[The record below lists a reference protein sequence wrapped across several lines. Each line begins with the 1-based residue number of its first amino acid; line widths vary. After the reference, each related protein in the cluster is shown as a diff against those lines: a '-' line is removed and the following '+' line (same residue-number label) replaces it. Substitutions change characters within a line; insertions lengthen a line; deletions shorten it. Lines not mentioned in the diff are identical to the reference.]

1 VQSRRH
7 PRLTA
12 ALLSVLL
19 AAALL
24 GGGVASAPPA
34 EAYPSNQI
42 ELVRRGLGHGRGMS
56 QWGALGYAV
65 GSGWSHTQILEHY
78 YRGTTAGTVG
88 NDTVT
93 VQMTKFNDADTIVHQ
108 ERGRAEIEGLPG
120 QYGAVR
126 VRRGAPGQ
134 FVVEVGDHCG
144 GPNWTPVA
152 TQGAVRIRPAAGLT
166 EDRQEM
172 LQLCESNPVQNRWVR
187 GNVLAV
193 NAAGAT
199 GASDRVTLNELP
211 MEAYLKGVVPRESPA
226 SWGNLGGGRGQQ
238 ALMAQAVA
246 ARSYAHAS
254 DVPGPARTCDT
265 TACQV
270 YGGRAVQ
277 GSAFTDLE
285 ATNTNRAVD
294 DTAGQV
300 RMRNGAVDRT
310 EFSASTGGW
319 TARAEDGNK
328 YGAVEDA
335 GDGYCT
341 SEVCN
346 PLHESNVTVAV
357 SVIEAKYG
365 LGTLE
370 RIDVLARNGLGA
382 DGGRVTR
389 LRFVFSGGE
398 RTFEGEEQVRSA
410 MGIGSSWFRVLNPP
424 ASFPYHV
431 VTRDGGV
438 FSFGGAQFHGSLP
451 GIGVRTP
458 ARDITEGPGG
468 GYWILGEDGGVF
480 SFGPVEFHGSMGG
493 QRLNSP
499 VVGMQSTASRRGY
512 WLVAGDGG
520 IFTFGDAPFFG
531 STGNLR
537 LNRPVVAMAPTGG
550 GGGYWM
556 VATDGGIFTFG
567 DAPFLGSTGDIRLNQ
582 PVFAMAPTPSGQGY
596 WLVARDGG
604 IFTFGD
610 AAFHGSLPGRNIGE
624 TAVELLPSPSG
635 NGYLIVT
642 AQGRVHAFGDAVSGV
657 GPADVGA
664 GPSPAVG
671 AGRVQ

>member
-1 VQSRRH
+1 MNRSRR
-7 PRLTA
+7 RLAT
-12 ALLSVLL
+12 LLCCTSLL
-19 AAALL
+19 AAGLVA
-24 GGGVASAPPA
+24 GGVASAPSA
-34 EAYPSNQI
+34 GAYPSAQI
-42 ELVRRGLGHGRGMS
+42 DLVRRGLGHGRGMS

-65 GSGWSHTQILEHY
+65 GQGWSHAEILAY
-78 YRGTTAGTVG
+78 YYGGTAPGTIG

-93 VQMTKFNDADTIVHQ
+93 VQLTKFNDRDTLVQQ
-108 ERGRAEIEGLPG
+108 ERGQAVVEGVVG
-120 QYGAVR
+120 QHAAVR
-126 VRRGAPGQ
+126 VRRGAAGI
-134 FVVEVGDHCG
+134 FEVDT
-144 GPNWTPVA
+144 GPSCAGPWTLAA
-152 TQGAVRIRPAAGLT
+152 TQPSVRISPAAGLT
-166 EDRQEM
+166 DDRTGM
-172 LQLCESNPVQNRWVR
+172 LQVCESSPIQNRWVR

-193 NAAGAT
+193 NAAGAA
-199 GASDRVTLNELP
+199 GAADRITMNELP
-211 MEAYLKGVVPRESPA
+211 MESYLKGVVPRESPA

-246 ARSYAHAS
+246 ARSYAQAS
-254 DVPGPARTCDT
+254 DVAGPAKTCDT
-265 TACQV
+265 TTCQV
-270 YGGRAVQ
+270 YGGRALENS
-277 GSAFTDLE
+277 GGFTDLE
-285 ATNTNRAVD
+285 AANTNRAVD
-294 DTAGQV
+294 ETAGQV
-300 RMRNGAVDRT
+300 RRNSSGAVDRT

-319 TARAEDGNK
+319 TARVEDGNK
-328 YGAVEDA
+328 YGAVEDV

-341 SEVCN
+341 AEVCN

-357 SVIEAKYG
+357 SVLENRYG

-410 MGIGSSWFRVLNPP
+410 MGIGSSWFRVTNPP

-458 ARDITEGPGG
+458 AKDITEGPG

-480 SFGPVEFHGSMGG
+480 SFDVPFYGSMGG

-499 VVGMQSTASRRGY
+499 VVGMQSTAARQGY

-531 STGNLR
+531 STGDLR
-537 LNRPVVAMAPTGG
+537 LNRPVVAMAPTGSG
-550 GGGYWM
+550 QGYWM

-567 DAPFLGSTGDIRLNQ
+567 DAPFLGSTGDLRLNQ
-582 PVFAMAPTPSGQGY
+582 PVFAMAPTPSGNGY

-610 AAFHGSLPGRNIGE
+610 AGFQGSLPGRNIGE

-635 NGYLIVT
+635 KGYLIVT
-642 AQGRVHAFGDAVSGV
+642 AQGRVHAFGDAVSGG

-671 AGRVQ
+671 AGRVA